1 MLCRKS
7 GCITHFFNL
16 IRKIF
21 RGNTNIF
28 KELLINEQ
36 IKANDV
42 RLISQSGE
50 QLGIVSLS
58 EAFAKADEANLDLV
72 MITANANPPVCKIM
86 NYGKYRYEQIKKDKE
101 ARKNQK
107 VVELKEI
114 QLSMVIQANDLEIK
128 AKRARA
134 FLQDGNKLKI
144 VLRMRGREQ
153 AFVDRAKE
161 IVENFYQGLTEFG
174 IAEKPSECAGRNVIL
189 IVSPKK

>member
-1 MLCRKS
+1 M
-7 GCITHFFNL
+7 
-16 IRKIF
+16 
-21 RGNTNIF
+21 
-28 KELLINEQ
+28 INEQ
-36 IKANDV
+36 IKANEV
-42 RLISQSGE
+42 RLISNEGE
-50 QLGIVSLS
+50 QLGIVPLS
-58 EAFAKADEANLDLV
+58 TALSKADELSLDLV
-72 MITANANPPVCKIM
+72 MITGNANPPVCKIM

-161 IVENFYQGLTEFG
+161 IVDNFYQGLQEFG
-174 IAEKPSECAGRNVIL
+174 VADKPSECTGRNVIL
-189 IVSPKK
+189 VVSPKK